1 MNGLLGMMSNK
12 LEKHIRCKCGNLYG
26 LKNFRR
32 KGVCRRCKTP
42 VIARGE
48 IGNNKIIKGVKK

>member
-1 MNGLLGMMSNK
+1 MMSDK
-12 LEKHIRCKCGNLYG
+12 LERHIRCKCGNLYG
-26 LKNFRR
+26 LKNFRK

>member
-1 MNGLLGMMSNK
+1 MNK
-12 LEKHIRCKCGNLYG
+12 EEEKINIRCKCGKYWGMN
-26 LKNFRR
+26 NFRK

-48 IGNNKIIKGVKK
+48 TNAQKYI

>member
-1 MNGLLGMMSNK
+1 MTNHK
-12 LEKHIRCKCGNLYG
+12 LETHIRCKCGKLYG
-26 LKNFRR
+26 LNNFRQ

-48 IGNNKIIKGVKK
+48 VGNNKTLKGDRK